1 MKAKVIGAGLAGAE
15 AAIYLADRGVS
26 VELYD
31 IKPHARTPAHHSPLF
46 GELVCS
52 NSLKSNDVYNNAC
65 GLLKEE
71 MRILGSAVIAAA
83 DETRVPAGNALAV
96 NREAFAEK
104 LTGRIRRH
112 PNISFFPGEVTALDC
127 GAPTIVATGPLTT
140 EALSAEIARLTGGAL
155 GFYDASAP
163 IVSGESVDMTR
174 AFVGDRYR
182 DGAGDHI
189 NCPMDRE
196 EYLAFYRALVG
207 AQRAD
212 LHAFER

>member
-96 NREAFAEK
+96 N
-104 LTGRIRRH
+104 
-112 PNISFFPGEVTALDC
+112 
-127 GAPTIVATGPLTT
+127 
-140 EALSAEIARLTGGAL
+140 LSLI
-155 GFYDASAP
+155 
-163 IVSGESVDMTR
+163 
-174 AFVGDRYR
+174 
-182 DGAGDHI
+182 HI
-189 NCPMDRE
+189 
-196 EYLAFYRALVG
+196 
-207 AQRAD
+207 
-212 LHAFER
+212 